1 MFSPERRPGS
11 RLTAEPRLQLRSI
24 SFCTFLASG
33 QSPSCTALKILPR
46 SRLLSAALSAH
57 GSAAVF
63 VDEAATLGVAEPQ
76 GRLLLG
82 LEPAREA
89 RLA

>member
-1 MFSPERRPGS
+1 V
-11 RLTAEPRLQLRSI
+11 
-24 SFCTFLASG
+24 
-33 QSPSCTALKILPR
+33 
-46 SRLLSAALSAH
+46 LSAALSAH
-57 GSAAVF
+57 GSAAVL
-63 VDEAATLGVAEPQ
+63 VDEAATLGVAESK

>member
-1 MFSPERRPGS
+1 VAEGAGAEDEGEHDLQFVQDLVEAHPGAAAYLY
-11 RLTAEPRLQLRSI
+11 RLGT
-24 SFCTFLASG
+24 ASG
-33 QSPSCTALKILPR
+33 SS
-46 SRLLSAALSAH
+46 LLSAALSAH